1 MSEDLSTRLEKFATG
16 LYRPTT
22 FLERGVVV
30 PFTTPLLVGARLRPS
45 ARHKLD
51 LVIANPSG
59 GRGFY
64 VIAWA
69 ALPKI
74 CAPTLH
80 DERLW
85 SVLAEQP
92 QVTPSMV
99 REAAQQVA
107 IGGFA
112 GRAAAAAA
120 LAASRQGPAASLE
133 QVGILMMRL
142 IRQTETQEEAR
153 RPLEAD
159 SQTQRDARGRRAI
172 MRVAPRLNASPALIG
187 DWLASLASLLQ
198 DVGMEEAPQRAR
210 RQIAEIRATVR
221 EITRWASL
229 STAAQDLEVGP
240 IISEVADL
248 TLQCADRVMA
258 LIDQELDQ
266 MESLLRRWRSDA
278 EGLRTL
284 VGRMDW
290 LLDGW
295 SLICAMWRG
304 AKPAD
309 RLAVSWEMAMLVPVL
324 PREAEAWCGVKADW
338 DRPRQV
344 KTRRSVRAM
353 EDWRTGALHEMI
365 ARGERILMRAL

>member
-16 LYRPTT
+16 QYRPTT

-30 PFTTPLLVGARLRPS
+30 PFTTPQLVGARLRPS
-45 ARHKLD
+45 PRHKLD

-64 VIAWA
+64 VVAWS

-92 QVTPSMV
+92 QVTPSLV
-99 REAAQQVA
+99 REAAQHVA

-120 LAASRQGPAASLE
+120 LAARRQGPAAALE
-133 QVGILMMRL
+133 QIGVLMTRM
-142 IRQTETQEEAR
+142 IRQTETPDEAR
-153 RPLEAD
+153 RLLENDTA
-159 SQTQRDARGRRAI
+159 TQRDARSRRAI
-172 MRVAPRLNASPALIG
+172 LRVAPKVAASAPLIG
-187 DWLASLASLLQ
+187 DWLASLANLLQ
-198 DVGMEEAPQRAR
+198 DVGTAEAPQRAR
-210 RQIAEIRATVR
+210 RQMAEIRATVR
-221 EITRWASL
+221 EVTRWASADA
-229 STAAQDLEVGP
+229 AAQDLEVGP
-240 IISEVADL
+240 MIGEVADL
-248 TLQCADRVMA
+248 SLQCADRVME
-258 LIDQELDQ
+258 LIDRELNNV
-266 MESLLRRWRSDA
+266 EGLLRRWRSDA

-295 SLICAMWRG
+295 SLICGMWRE
-304 AKPAD
+304 AIPAD

-338 DRPRQV
+338 DSPRQV
-344 KTRRSVRAM
+344 GKRRSVRAM
-353 EDWRTGALHEMI
+353 EDWRTGTLHDLI
-365 ARGERILMRAL
+365 ARNERLRARAA